1 MTGEGIL
8 NHQQLIRGLV
18 KLCRDKV
25 SGTVFFNL
33 EDGRSARLVL
43 NQGAISWVAFQ
54 ELRGEAA
61 IDAISEVDAARLNFN
76 PVLKLAIG
84 NQDLPSTPEVLK
96 RLNSYVDSGFEPRV
110 PMVTEVVSPAPQV
123 AADMAGDRPFLR
135 ERVCVVL
142 ERESIEYL
150 GPMAK
155 LLCEEHMRTL
165 PDQLTLVQVRQAI
178 NVLSN
183 DIRDGQKRRLFQE
196 RVAHELG
203 IH

>member
-1 MTGEGIL
+1 MASEGIL

-33 EDGRSARLVL
+33 DDGRSARLVL
-43 NQGAISWVAFQ
+43 HQGAISWVAFQ

-61 IDAISEVDAARLNFN
+61 IDAISEIDAARLNFN

-84 NQDLPSTPEVLK
+84 NQNLPSTPEVLK
-96 RLNSYVDSGFEPRV
+96 QLNSYVGSISEPPV
-110 PMVTEVVSPAPQV
+110 PMVTEVVSPTPQA
-123 AADMAGDRPFLR
+123 AADVEGDGPFLR
-135 ERVCVVL
+135 DRVCLVL

-165 PDQLTLVQVRQAI
+165 PNQLTLVQVRQAI
-178 NVLSN
+178 NALSN
-183 DIRDGQKRRLFQE
+183 DIQDGQKSRLFQE
-196 RVAHELG
+196 RVAQELG